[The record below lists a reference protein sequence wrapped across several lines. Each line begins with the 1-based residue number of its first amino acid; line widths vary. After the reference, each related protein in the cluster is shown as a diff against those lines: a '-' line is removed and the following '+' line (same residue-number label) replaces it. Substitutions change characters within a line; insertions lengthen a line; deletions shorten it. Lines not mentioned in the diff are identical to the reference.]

1 MLRLATDADFN
12 GRVHRALLRELPEL
26 DIARAQDAGL
36 QRAPDPEVLAWAAA
50 DGRILLTHDRRTMTG
65 FANKRVAASSAM
77 PGVFVIR
84 NRRSQIGQMVEDI
97 LIPVLCSEQH
107 EWDGQVQFLPL

>member
-12 GRVHRALLRELPEL
+12 GRVFRALLRALPDL
-26 DIARAQDAGL
+26 DIVRAQDAGFRT
-36 QRAPDPEVLAWAAA
+36 QADPAVLEWAASE
-50 DGRILLTHDRRTMTG
+50 GRILLTHDRRTLVG
-65 FANKRVAASSAM
+65 FAYQRVAAGLPM

-84 NRRSQIGQMVEDI
+84 NRGGQIGQMTQDI
-97 LIPVLCSEQH
+97 LVPVLCSEQH